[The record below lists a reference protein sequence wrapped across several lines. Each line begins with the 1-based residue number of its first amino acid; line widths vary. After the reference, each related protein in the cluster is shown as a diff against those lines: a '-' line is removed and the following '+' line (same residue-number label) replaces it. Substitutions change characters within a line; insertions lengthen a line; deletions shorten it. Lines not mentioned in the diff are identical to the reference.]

1 MNQASKPENIDLF
14 LEDITTDR
22 QGDYIYGYSEPK
34 LLASL
39 TYGNLAYLTNSNY
52 FILYFTSDTLYLL
65 TVDLTGNFT
74 MDYVTI
80 PYTDIEAFK
89 VKKGIIQY
97 ILTLK
102 IKGEKKSLKIKCN
115 KFIVGMAWQKENI
128 QHLIDKEW
136 YQLTRK

>member
-1 MNQASKPENIDLF
+1 MNQASKLENIELF

-65 TVDLTGNFT
+65 TVDLTGYFT

-102 IKGEKKSLKIKCN
+102 IKGEKKSLKIK
-115 KFIVGMAWQKENI
+115 
-128 QHLIDKEW
+128 
-136 YQLTRK
+136 